1 LNRTVALFKCTIRN
15 TPEIII
21 PGRTSTKGRI
31 EYQFVVFGGL
41 SVLVIEVKYVLK
53 SGEDRLN
60 AIAQVVAE
68 CDGMVMLA
76 SRFDCFE
83 PSFSACDYAND
94 RLDFPPF
101 PVYAILCDG
110 MSFEFFSFDGNSR
123 PPTFSRGVFPTS
135 TSKPQ
140 EMITLA
146 NYHSSSDDVFIRS
159 LRPLCET
166 LFYFFLLTFRTG
178 IEAFLQRSAIRAN
191 KDKRPQASTPS
202 WQEAL
207 GQARQALELAVEA
220 ADKASHQDP
229 AADAITDSALE
240 HLQVRLVS

>member
-1 LNRTVALFKCTIRN
+1 M
-15 TPEIII
+15 
-21 PGRTSTKGRI
+21 STKGRI

-53 SGEDRLN
+53 SGDDRLN

-110 MSFEFFSFDGNSR
+110 ASFEFFSFDGKSW
-123 PPTFSRGVFPTS
+123 PPIFSRGVFPTS

-146 NYHSSSDDVFIRS
+146 NYRSSSNDEYICS

-166 LFYFFLLTFRTG
+166 LFYFFLLTFKTG
-178 IEAFLQRSAIRAN
+178 IEAFLQRSSIRAT
-191 KDKRPQASTPS
+191 KDKRPRASTPS
-202 WQEAL
+202 WREAL
-207 GQARQALELAVEA
+207 GQAGQALDLAVDA
-220 ADKASHQDP
+220 ADKASYKDP
-229 AADAITDSALE
+229 AADAITESALE
-240 HLQVRLVS
+240 RLQARLVS